1 MKKTMTLV
9 ACAVFALSTMVS
21 VAQNDAKTAA
31 APKKEEA
38 KKADGTKADAKK
50 AETPKAADSKKADAS
65 KADAKKAEPKAEKK

>member
-9 ACAVFALSTMVS
+9 ACAVFALSTLVS
-21 VAQNDAKTAA
+21 VAQNDTKTPA

-38 KKADGTKADAKK
+38 KKSDASKADAKK
-50 AETPKAADSKKADAS
+50 AETPKATETKKADAS